1 MLFLDPEPWF
11 RNDNRWRTSP
21 HRHRKPVQVLK
32 SRGRARARPGRPS
45 QAPRGCPPRP
55 QDHTRP
61 LRLWCT
67 ACHWL
72 ELLPGQAC
80 CLKPLC
86 RMSPELPPLCPEPGP
101 RLPRKLRFGT
111 HSLHQ
116 QGGAAP
122 TPDAGHALLDSNTPP
137 FPRAQRHTPRPA
149 AKQQAG
155 RIVRVR
161 TRSWNSRPV
170 ATQYSEHN
178 WRRLCNC
185 PAREAGRAGRA
196 LPSSHHSSR

>member
-1 MLFLDPEPWF
+1 MPAP
-11 RNDNRWRTSP
+11 P
-21 HRHRKPVQVLK
+21 
-32 SRGRARARPGRPS
+32 PGS
-45 QAPRGCPPRP
+45 
-55 QDHTRP
+55 HKTTTF
-61 LRLWCT
+61 WCT

-80 CLKPLC
+80 CLKPVF

-101 RLPRKLRFGT
+101 RLPRKLRFGA
-111 HSLHQ
+111 HSLHR
-116 QGGAAP
+116 QGGAAAP
-122 TPDAGHALLDSNTPP
+122 TPDAGHALLDANTPP

-155 RIVRVR
+155 RFVRVC

-178 WRRLCNC
+178 WGRLCNC
-185 PAREAGRAGRA
+185 PAREAGRAARA
-196 LPSSHHSSR
+196 LPSSHHSRADSLGIDPDAFGWHRWPRSDRGAVWLC